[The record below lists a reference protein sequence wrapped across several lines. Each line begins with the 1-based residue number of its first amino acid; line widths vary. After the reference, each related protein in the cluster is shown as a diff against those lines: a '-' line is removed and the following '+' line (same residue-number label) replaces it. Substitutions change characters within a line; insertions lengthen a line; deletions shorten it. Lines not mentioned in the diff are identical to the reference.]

1 MSIFKPLVSA
11 ADSLPAILL
20 AVLIGHLLWFAGIH
34 GAAIV
39 SGMLQMFWLTNT
51 GANQTALAASQ
62 PLPHIFMEAFWT
74 FFIVIGGSGATMG
87 LVFCYLRS
95 RSAHL
100 RSIGRLSVVPSI
112 FNINEP
118 VIFGTPIVMN
128 PVFFI
133 PFLLAPMVNA
143 VLAWAAMKFDLIG
156 RVISV
161 VPWTA
166 PARLVPHGRW
176 AGISVQPFW
185 CWFWPAF
192 PRLSISRSSRCTRN
206 SCFSRKRKKH
216 SVMEKRKI
224 SRSLR

>member
-1 MSIFKPLVSA
+1 
-11 ADSLPAILL
+11 
-20 AVLIGHLLWFAGIH
+20 
-34 GAAIV
+34 
-39 SGMLQMFWLTNT
+39 
-51 GANQTALAASQ
+51 
-62 PLPHIFMEAFWT
+62 
-74 FFIVIGGSGATMG
+74 MG

-100 RSIGRLSVVPSI
+100 RSIGRLSVVPSS

-143 VLAWAAMKFDLIG
+143 VLAWAAMKLDLIG

-166 PARLVPHGRW
+166 PAPVGAAWALGWDYRAAILVVLL
-176 AGISVQPFW
+176 ALVSAVIYFPF
-185 CWFWPAF
+185 FKVYEKQLLAQEKEEAQ
-192 PRLSISRSSRCTRN
+192 R
-206 SCFSRKRKKH
+206 
-216 SVMEKRKI
+216 MEEENQQVA
-224 SRSLR
+224 